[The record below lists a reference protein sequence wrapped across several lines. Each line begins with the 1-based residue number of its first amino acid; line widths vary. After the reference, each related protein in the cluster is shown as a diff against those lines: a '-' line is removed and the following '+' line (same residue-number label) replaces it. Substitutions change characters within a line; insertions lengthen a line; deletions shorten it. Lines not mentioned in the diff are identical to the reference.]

1 MAVILPSKFFIMSY
15 YSENELFN
23 MGFKHIGNN
32 VKISTKASIYNYEK
46 IEIDD
51 NSRIDDFCLLSG
63 KITIGKYVHI
73 APFCNLAGGEKGIF
87 IEDFV
92 GIAYGNHIF
101 TQTDDYSGEAMTSP
115 LIPAKFTKVMKKKV
129 WIKKYS
135 IIGTNSIT
143 MPGVTIEIGTA
154 IGLKSVVYGKTKE
167 WSIYSGNPAIKIGDR
182 SKRLLD
188 KVKIFYSEHLGPFE

>member
-1 MAVILPSKFFIMSY
+1 MSY
-15 YSENELFN
+15 YSEHELSN
-23 MGFKHIGNN
+23 MGFKYIGNN
-32 VKISTKASIYNYEK
+32 VKVSTRASIYNYEK
-46 IEIDD
+46 IEIHD

-115 LIPAKFTKVMKKKV
+115 LIPEKFTKV
-129 WIKKYS
+129 IKRIVLIKMYS
-135 IIGTNSIT
+135 IIGTNSII
-143 MPGVTIEIGTA
+143 MPGVTIETGTSV
-154 IGLKSVVYGKTKE
+154 GLKSVVYGKTKE

-182 SKRLLD
+182 SRKLLE
-188 KVKIFYSEHLGPFE
+188 KVKVFHSENLGPTE